1 MGKHKTQRTDEL
13 RNAAKRYAIAEEAQ
27 NRIEQHNFD
36 RLVRNGALVEGVA
49 SAECEKTTPGAGV

>member
-13 RNAAKRYAIAEEAQ
+13 QQTVKNYLIAEQAQ
-27 NRIEQHNFD
+27 NHIEQHNFD

-49 SAECEKTTPGAGV
+49 SAECEKTTPGGGV